1 MQLWT
6 QRQALNMASLLLPRR
21 AVLCVLQSAEA
32 DAKSDVTVSFLD
44 RTWTLWA
51 VSSSFYL
58 YLPIWRVPAFL
69 ALHPVADQRFSRTEP
84 AMRVSSLLEEIL
96 SEFQLT
102 VRDPFGWLVEASA
115 LPASLVRA
123 AIALSDA
130 LPLALHYLP
139 IRQTDLVSDL
149 LSVPW
154 LHLLNMVI
162 WVRKSVFLW
171 APLVAF
177 VAEQPVRDWLGD
189 DPALEEDRPL
199 RAIEKAQFLRWR
211 VGGLRKVLQAIP
223 SDRIEQAFSRFF
235 ASRFTLDFLTAAEKD
250 YEAAL
255 KGRRQPDWR
264 HLPPSER
271 RRS

>member
-21 AVLCVLQSAEA
+21 AVLCVLQPAEA

-44 RTWTLWA
+44 RRWTLWA

-69 ALHPVADQRFSRTEP
+69 ALYPIADQRFSRTEP
-84 AMRVSSLLEEIL
+84 AVRVSSLLEELL

-115 LPASLVRA
+115 LPTSLVRA

-139 IRQTDLVSDL
+139 IQRTNLVSDL

-189 DPALEEDRPL
+189 DPALNGDQPL
-199 RAIEKAQFLRWR
+199 REIEKAQFLRWR
-211 VGGLRKVLQAIP
+211 VSGLRKVLQAIP
-223 SDRIEQAFSRFF
+223 SDPLEQAFSRFF
-235 ASRFTLDFLTAAEKD
+235 AQRFTLDFLTAAEKD
-250 YEAAL
+250 YEAAS
-255 KGRRQPDWR
+255 KGRKQPDWR
-264 HLPPSER
+264 HLPLSER

>member
-1 MQLWT
+1 
-6 QRQALNMASLLLPRR
+6 
-21 AVLCVLQSAEA
+21 
-32 DAKSDVTVSFLD
+32 
-44 RTWTLWA
+44 
-51 VSSSFYL
+51 
-58 YLPIWRVPAFL
+58 
-69 ALHPVADQRFSRTEP
+69 
-84 AMRVSSLLEEIL
+84 
-96 SEFQLT
+96 
-102 VRDPFGWLVEASA
+102 
-115 LPASLVRA
+115 VRA

-139 IRQTDLVSDL
+139 VRQTDLVSNL

-177 VAEQPVRDWLGD
+177 VAEQSVRDWLGD

-199 RAIEKAQFLRWR
+199 RAIEKAQFVRWR
-211 VGGLRKVLQAIP
+211 ISGLRKVLRAIP
-223 SDRIEQAFSRFF
+223 SDRLEQAFSRLF
-235 ASRFTLDFLTAAEKD
+235 ASCFTLDFLTAAEKD

-255 KGRRQPDWR
+255 KGRKQPDWR

>member
-21 AVLCVLQSAEA
+21 AVLCVLQPAEA
-32 DAKSDVTVSFLD
+32 DAESDVTVSFLD
-44 RTWTLWA
+44 RSWTLWA

-84 AMRVSSLLEEIL
+84 AVRVNSLLEEIL
-96 SEFQLT
+96 SEFRLT

-130 LPLALHYLP
+130 LPLALHYSP
-139 IRQTDLVSDL
+139 IHQTDLVADL
-149 LSVPW
+149 LPMPW

-177 VAEQPVRDWLGD
+177 VAEQPVGDWLGD
-189 DPALEEDRPL
+189 DFTLDGNQPL
-199 RAIEKAQFLRWR
+199 WEIEKAQFLRWR
-211 VGGLRKVLQAIP
+211 VSGLRKVLQAIP
-223 SDRIEQAFSRFF
+223 SDRLEQAFSRFF

-255 KGRRQPDWR
+255 KGRKQPDWR

>member
-1 MQLWT
+1 
-6 QRQALNMASLLLPRR
+6 
-21 AVLCVLQSAEA
+21 
-32 DAKSDVTVSFLD
+32 
-44 RTWTLWA
+44 
-51 VSSSFYL
+51 
-58 YLPIWRVPAFL
+58 
-69 ALHPVADQRFSRTEP
+69 
-84 AMRVSSLLEEIL
+84 
-96 SEFQLT
+96 
-102 VRDPFGWLVEASA
+102 VEASA

-139 IRQTDLVSDL
+139 IRQTDLVTAL

-177 VAEQPVRDWLGD
+177 VAEQPVQDWIGD
-189 DPALEEDRPL
+189 DPALDGDQPL
-199 RAIEKAQFLRWR
+199 QEIERAQFLRWR

-223 SDRIEQAFSRFF
+223 SDRLEQAFSQFF

-250 YEAAL
+250 YEAAS
-255 KGRRQPDWR
+255 KGRKQPDWR

>member
-1 MQLWT
+1 
-6 QRQALNMASLLLPRR
+6 
-21 AVLCVLQSAEA
+21 
-32 DAKSDVTVSFLD
+32 
-44 RTWTLWA
+44 
-51 VSSSFYL
+51 
-58 YLPIWRVPAFL
+58 
-69 ALHPVADQRFSRTEP
+69 
-84 AMRVSSLLEEIL
+84 
-96 SEFQLT
+96 
-102 VRDPFGWLVEASA
+102 VRDPFGWLVEAAA

-171 APLVAF
+171 APLIAF

-189 DPALEEDRPL
+189 DPDLNDDQPL
-199 RAIEKAQFLRWR
+199 REIEKAQFVRWR
-211 VGGLRKVLQAIP
+211 VSGLRTVLQSIP
-223 SDRIEQAFSRFF
+223 SDRLEQAFAQFF
-235 ASRFTLDFLTAAEKD
+235 AQRFTLDFLTAAEKD
-250 YEAAL
+250 YEVAR
-255 KGRRQPDWR
+255 KGRKLPDWR